1 MIFVFLCLIYF
12 TSHDNLATF
21 LRDEFF
27 SKHKVKKNILKVKK
41 KKERKKEPRGKQKG
55 KEFGTPETSAG
66 REVSTLGSP

>member
-41 KKERKKEPRGKQKG
+41 KKRKKEGAQRQAERKRIWN
-55 KEFGTPETSAG
+55 S
-66 REVSTLGSP
+66 